1 MGTRRAEKRPMREAR
16 RPQSEKVRG
25 GRVAEGMRRRVAS
38 RRERV
43 DQRSKPATPRKVRRP
58 RRAERRRGRV
68 AGREEVE
75 EVVVVERGEA
85 VEGKRA
91 MTRARR
97 PRAAVVHWVQRMTPP
112 QVQAVKV
119 RRRAVRRPI
128 VDSRFK
134 IIIAR

>member
-1 MGTRRAEKRPMREAR
+1 MREAR

-75 EVVVVERGEA
+75 EVVVERGEA

-91 MTRARR
+91 RARVRR

-128 VDSRFK
+128 VDSRL
-134 IIIAR
+134 

>member
-1 MGTRRAEKRPMREAR
+1 MMGTRIAEKRPMREAR

-68 AGREEVE
+68 AGREEG
-75 EVVVVERGEA
+75 VVVERGEDE
-85 VEGKRA
+85 EGKRA
-91 MTRARR
+91 RARVRR

-128 VDSRFK
+128 VDSRL
-134 IIIAR
+134 

>member
-1 MGTRRAEKRPMREAR
+1 
-16 RPQSEKVRG
+16 
-25 GRVAEGMRRRVAS
+25 MRRRVAS

-43 DQRSKPATPRKVRRP
+43 DQRSKLATPRKVRGP

-68 AGREEVE
+68 AGREEE
-75 EVVVVERGEA
+75 VVERGEA
-85 VEGKRA
+85 EEGKRA
-91 MTRARR
+91 RARVRR

-128 VDSRFK
+128 VDSRLK